1 MPLYF
6 KIIKN
11 YLFIISNIFIFLFT
25 FIIAFIIIIIIIS
38 FIIIS
43 SYFKLNGFYSLYY
56 MSIYLS
62 LIIIKSSFIYLN
74 IKYIKKKE

>member
-25 FIIAFIIIIIIIS
+25 FIIAFIIIIIIS